1 MDFPLR
7 FIPIHLI
14 PFLGCLVI
22 ATGCELRQETPIIG
36 YTVIQHAVIDLTKG
50 EDEFVDTLV
59 KYFGVTE
66 SEGKDVIEYVD
77 ERNTRDKVDADVIFE
92 MRRSLSSLDESVSE
106 KARRRFTLNV
116 MAPYLQCVLHANSPA
131 GDDRLAMHK
140 KFAHLFDVR
149 GRNGLSSVT
158 TSIHSYQNG
167 GSFHVDSL
175 NLFNRQILPFGLHL
189 QLNNRYRQAC
199 LLDVT
204 DTILSPRKWK
214 DSTMFIIEVGRRIPC
229 FLGTEYGYSTMKTE
243 YVVVVRD
250 KIHQQSEEY
259 FQKLDTTWLGS
270 FFPDRRLS
278 ENLWR
283 SLGLRMTR
291 ADADKIVYELLKRDF
306 KDRSIAEI
314 AGLLEFE
321 TAIHEAKHKTDDIDL
336 PTMTTNFDCEISAH
350 LTQAIC
356 GHSPFHAL
364 VEAIQRFE
372 GFYANTGDERMATIL
387 VQLWDIAAKA
397 KTAGYS
403 PADLEQDLLQVYT
416 GYMAKSS
423 QTHLPNLD
431 EFREFLVPAIDSGV
445 NLATSAGER

>member
-7 FIPIHLI
+7 FFPFRWI
-14 PFLGCLVI
+14 PFLGCL
-22 ATGCELRQETPIIG
+22 ALTTGCERRQETPIIG
-36 YTVIQHAVIDLTKG
+36 FTVIQHAVIDLTKG

-59 KYFGVTE
+59 KYFGVTI
-66 SEGKDVIEYVD
+66 SEGRDVIEYVQ
-77 ERNTRDKVDADVIFE
+77 ERGTRDKVNADVIFE
-92 MRRSLSSLDESVSE
+92 MRRSLAALDESVSE
-106 KARRRFTLNV
+106 SSRRLFTLDV

-131 GDDRLAMHK
+131 VDDQLAIHR
-140 KFAHLFDVR
+140 KFAHLFDTR

-158 TSIHSYQNG
+158 TSIQSYQNG

-175 NLFNRQILPFGLHL
+175 NLFNRQLLPFGLHL
-189 QLNNRYRQAC
+189 QLNNRHRQVC

-250 KIHQQSEEY
+250 KIRQQAEEY

-278 ENLWR
+278 ENLWS

-314 AGLLEFE
+314 ARSLEFE

-336 PTMTTNFDCEISAH
+336 PTMTTSFDYEVSAH

-364 VEAIQRFE
+364 FEAIQRFE
-372 GFYANTGDERMATIL
+372 GFYAHTGDERMATVL

-397 KTAGYS
+397 KAPGYS
-403 PADLEQDLLQVYT
+403 PADLEQDLLGVYA
-416 GYMAKSS
+416 GYVAKSS

-445 NLATSAGER
+445 SLAIATGKT